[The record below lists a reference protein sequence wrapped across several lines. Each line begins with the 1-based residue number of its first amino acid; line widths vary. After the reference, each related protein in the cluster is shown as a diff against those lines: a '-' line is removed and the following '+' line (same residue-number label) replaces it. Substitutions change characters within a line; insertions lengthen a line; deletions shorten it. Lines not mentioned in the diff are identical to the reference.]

1 MITKV
6 KSIITIAA
14 ESGIL
19 LSQESNGWYKTTC
32 CRHQDEHPTL
42 RIAPDGSYWLC
53 FACRKGGD
61 VTAFVRWCN
70 PALSNDE
77 ALKEVYG
84 DSEIDWAVLKALE
97 SNGNND
103 YDDEERGAM
112 LLMQVLKFN
121 LLDKES
127 VDMILLNEHSTALL
141 EGIIG

>member
-1 MITKV
+1 MTRV
-6 KSIITIAA
+6 KSIIDIAK
-14 ESGIL
+14 ENGTL
-19 LSQESNGWYKTTC
+19 LIQESNQWYKTEC
-32 CRHQDEHPTL
+32 PRHSDEHPTL

-61 VTAFVRWCN
+61 AAAYVRWCN

-84 DSEIDWAVLKALE
+84 DSNVDWSLLKALE

-103 YDDEERGAM
+103 YDDEARGAM
-112 LLMQVLKFN
+112 LLMQALKFN